1 MIIKKVN
8 ENKMEVKMKKLL
20 SLMLIALIAMS
31 AVFAN
36 GAPLSRKQVL
46 FLMTG

>member
-1 MIIKKVN
+1 
-8 ENKMEVKMKKLL
+8 MEVKMKKLL

-36 GAPLSRKQVL
+36 GAAEKS
-46 FLMTG
+46 